1 MVNYSN
7 ISPSLPPRPLEIGV
21 GGAGF
26 GGQPGIGVD
35 MYGAGDLL
43 RSISGPTE
51 ADKPIIIE
59 LAVAAMEELIGMAQ
73 MGEPLWLTTLDGT
86 STMLNEDEYIRSFPR
101 GIGPKPSGFKC
112 EASRETAVVIMNH
125 VNLVEILMDVVC
137 FYSLTIVSKRF
148 CGHHLGVYPGERKEG
163 KCSKVHVWVERRDS
177 KKKVNGRDYN

>member
-1 MVNYSN
+1 LTFSQIDRISAIAAKYVGKPVVNYSN
-7 ISPSLPPRPLEIGV
+7 ISPTLPPRPLELGV
-21 GGAGF
+21 GAGF

-73 MGEPLWLTTLDGT
+73 MGDPLWLTTLDAT
-86 STMLNEDEYIRSFPR
+86 STILNEDEYIRSFPR
-101 GIGPKPSGFKC
+101 GIGPKPTGFKC

-125 VNLVEILMDVVC
+125 VSLVEILMDVVC
-137 FYSLTIVSKRF
+137 FYSTFNNLYF
-148 CGHHLGVYPGERKEG
+148 CVHLF
-163 KCSKVHVWVERRDS
+163 KVHLSVFWH
-177 KKKVNGRDYN
+177 